1 MDIEKLKQRL
11 IEHEGLRLKV
21 YTCTRGR
28 LTIGVG
34 RNLEDRGISE
44 QEALMLLSNDI
55 EECIEGVEQLFACFD
70 GLSDSRQRV
79 LVDMRFNLGQ
89 AGLEG
94 FRMFRNAVENG
105 DFDRAADEMLDSNW
119 ARQVGLQTST
129 ERVSAVRTC
138 ADKNSLMPFHC

>member
-1 MDIEKLKQRL
+1 M
-11 IEHEGLRLKV
+11 
-21 YTCTRGR
+21 
-28 LTIGVG
+28 
-34 RNLEDRGISE
+34 
-44 QEALMLLSNDI
+44 MLLSNDI

-70 GLSDSRQRV
+70 RLGDSRQCV

-94 FRMFRNAVENG
+94 FRMFRDAVENG